1 MWILPVPSIC
11 FPDGKHQ
18 AFHHGRAG
26 EAVPAPRSRPLPAS
40 LRRPRW
46 DRAAAP
52 ALTALHGGPEGG
64 HAVMESISHVHQ
76 HEGHAPGLEHPGGRR
91 PSEAAPDHHD
101 PHGGVQGQA
110 GAHGQQG
117 NSGSGGAPA
126 GPARPGAR
134 RHCPP
139 GRSCGRSRAPPG
151 RSARRPDLAEPGTQS
166 LQSPALPGRAPAGR
180 EWLLPRRAP
189 RPERRALHLSC
200 REKGSEGFTNRALLL
215 TSQVGRLGG

>member
-1 MWILPVPSIC
+1 MSTSTKGTPQDLSIL
-11 FPDGKHQ
+11 
-18 AFHHGRAG
+18 AA
-26 EAVPAPRSRPLPAS
+26 AVPPKPPPTTTTRTEASRDRREPMAS
-40 LRRPRW
+40 
-46 DRAAAP
+46 
-52 ALTALHGGPEGG
+52 
-64 HAVMESISHVHQ
+64 
-76 HEGHAPGLEHPGGRR
+76 
-91 PSEAAPDHHD
+91 
-101 PHGGVQGQA
+101 
-110 GAHGQQG
+110 GATP
-117 NSGSGGAPA
+117 APA
-126 GPARPGAR
+126 GLRRGRPGAR